1 MASHWRIICLVSLYL
16 NQYIAFVYSSSHFL
30 KLFPLF
36 YLFKAKYFSYQYN
49 LIFPI
54 KGLHEN
60 FIYQRFFLMYKFTT
74 LSSRFHR
81 MDYIYYNIYSIHVR
95 NSFVLVTDERKIS
108 LTNECKY
115 ICIAI
120 ITNIS
125 TFVSKSF

>member
-1 MASHWRIICLVSLYL
+1 MKILY
-16 NQYIAFVYSSSHFL
+16 
-30 KLFPLF
+30 
-36 YLFKAKYFSYQYN
+36 
-49 LIFPI
+49 I
-54 KGLHEN
+54 KD
-60 FIYQRFFLMYKFTT
+60 FFLMYKFTT

-108 LTNECKY
+108 LNNECKY

-125 TFVSKSF
+125 TFVSKSFKKKDYCEADSFILEI